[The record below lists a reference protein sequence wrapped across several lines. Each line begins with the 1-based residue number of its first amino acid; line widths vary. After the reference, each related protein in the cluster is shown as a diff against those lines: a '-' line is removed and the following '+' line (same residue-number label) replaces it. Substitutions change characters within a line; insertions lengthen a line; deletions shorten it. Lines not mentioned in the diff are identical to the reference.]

1 MNPSSTMFE
10 IAIKTSEKVFFT
22 ELKRCP
28 AFRPTSRCRSGKPP
42 RALDKKLRGARRIST
57 PWRSTALAFTGAA
70 RMIRSLICHADADSD
85 VFIRPTTVAG
95 SVEAANLTLQAPCG
109 SANLTIADGATGN
122 YTIGIS
128 TGNVA
133 LIAGSL
139 LVDHDGAGTLTLGE
153 ASAYTRVFYFDS
165 CKLKINN
172 ALTLGTA
179 TAGALVN
186 NGGRTEKHRKSLP
199 ILISK
204 SVHSPYE

>member
-1 MNPSSTMFE
+1 M
-10 IAIKTSEKVFFT
+10 
-22 ELKRCP
+22 
-28 AFRPTSRCRSGKPP
+28 
-42 RALDKKLRGARRIST
+42 
-57 PWRSTALAFTGAA
+57 
-70 RMIRSLICHADADSD
+70 ICHADADGD
-85 VFIRPTTVAG
+85 IFVRPTTVGRCLA
-95 SVEAANLTLQAPCG
+95 AANLTFQAPSG
-109 SANLTIADGATGN
+109 RANLTIVDGATGN

-133 LIAGSL
+133 LIAGNL
-139 LVDHDGAGTLTLGE
+139 LVDQDGAGMLTLGE

-186 NGGRTEKHRKSLP
+186 NGGTIEKHRKSLQ